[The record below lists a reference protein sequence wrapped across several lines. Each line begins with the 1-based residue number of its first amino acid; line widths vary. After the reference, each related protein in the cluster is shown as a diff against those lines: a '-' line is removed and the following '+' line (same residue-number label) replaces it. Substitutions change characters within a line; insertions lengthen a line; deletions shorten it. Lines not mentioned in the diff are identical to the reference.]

1 MFCRALSVCHSAGL
15 RGILDETYSTKKSV
29 FCGETPLDKLNH
41 TLSAAEFFK
50 MDTEGGVQC

>member
-1 MFCRALSVCHSAGL
+1 MFCRALSVYHSVGL

-41 TLSAAEFFK
+41 KKRIWKAMLPSMAF
-50 MDTEGGVQC
+50 